1 MGIRRLAMSAAA
13 VAATVP
19 LLLVATGTP
28 ANAAAGNEPDQAQ
41 TTSTCLWWYNVN
53 ATVGGVPFALTQ
65 LKLCLNSVH
74 PNVLPPTGPIVVPH
88 TPIDVDPPLLPVFP
102 G

>member
-19 LLLVATGTP
+19 PLLVATGTP
-28 ANAAAGNEPDQAQ
+28 ANA
-41 TTSTCLWWYNVN
+41 
-53 ATVGGVPFALTQ
+53 
-65 LKLCLNSVH
+65 
-74 PNVLPPTGPIVVPH
+74 
-88 TPIDVDPPLLPVFP
+88 IDVDPPLLPVFP

>member
-1 MGIRRLAMSAAA
+1 LAISAAA

-19 LLLVATGTP
+19 LLLVATGTQ
-28 ANAAAGNEPDQAQ
+28 ANAAGSEPDQAQ
-41 TTSTCLWWYNVN
+41 QTRNTCLWWYNVN

-65 LKLCLNSVH
+65 LKSCLNSVH
-74 PNVLPPTGPIVVPH
+74 PNVLPPTGPIVLPN
-88 TPIDVDPPLLPVFP
+88 TPIDVGHPLLPVVP